1 MIKKGGD
8 EDEEEEMEGAKKDGI
23 YRPPKLAPVYNGNKR
38 TLALLSARIIRI
50 KGLISNSTILRYRSN
65 SGGQDAT

>member
-8 EDEEEEMEGAKKDGI
+8 EDEEEMEGAKKDGI
-23 YRPPKLAPVYNGNKR
+23 YRPPKLAPVYNGNKQ
-38 TLALLSARIIRI
+38 TLALLSAKIIRI